1 MLRENHCLPLR
12 KQKLFAKS
20 SILNRKPIWITSR
33 ARRDTISSMLP
44 GIVQTAAAIY
54 KDKTALECVSGFT
67 VSYQDLDRVSD
78 EVAGSLLRKGL
89 REGSLLLLSLP
100 ASVEYL
106 IIFIAASKIGAITT
120 GINPRLKSTERK
132 SICEIAEPDLVIA
145 TTELLDG
152 IPSDISVETVEISD
166 NLEKLLSMMRVRSF
180 KPEVL
185 REDPNRPVCV
195 CFTSGSTGT
204 PKGALFTNNQ
214 LAAIQRMDTAGVWG
228 TDGHI
233 VPSTAF
239 AHVGSMTKLPWQ
251 LSLGITLHI
260 LERWNASKILQ
271 LTEKYRISAVAGVS
285 AQIAL
290 LLKVNDFQN
299 YDLSSVKAIVAGG
312 GASPPSLVRRA
323 KENFNAPY
331 SIRYSSTE
339 SGGIGLAT
347 SLEASEEESLY
358 TIGKPR
364 PGVQAKILDEN
375 GHPVE
380 KGEVGELYIKT
391 PSSMDSYWHDSA
403 NTKKFLKDGWLR
415 TQDLARND
423 DQGFFRL
430 AGRTNEMFIR
440 GGYNVHPQEVESVL
454 SSHPK
459 IEQMVLVPKLHPTLG
474 EIGVAFIVPTSPE
487 EILTLDELTDFGKD
501 KIADYKMPTEIK
513 IVDAIPLKNGFKI
526 DRSVLKDLV

>member
-1 MLRENHCLPLR
+1 M
-12 KQKLFAKS
+12 
-20 SILNRKPIWITSR
+20 
-33 ARRDTISSMLP
+33 
-44 GIVQTAAAIY
+44 
-54 KDKTALECVSGFT
+54 
-67 VSYQDLDRVSD
+67 
-78 EVAGSLLRKGL
+78 
-89 REGSLLLLSLP
+89 
-100 ASVEYL
+100 
-106 IIFIAASKIGAITT
+106 
-120 GINPRLKSTERK
+120 
-132 SICEIAEPDLVIA
+132 
-145 TTELLDG
+145 
-152 IPSDISVETVEISD
+152 
-166 NLEKLLSMMRVRSF
+166 
-180 KPEVL
+180 
-185 REDPNRPVCV
+185 
-195 CFTSGSTGT
+195 
-204 PKGALFTNNQ
+204 
-214 LAAIQRMDTAGVWG
+214 
-228 TDGHI
+228 
-233 VPSTAF
+233 
-239 AHVGSMTKLPWQ
+239 
-251 LSLGITLHI
+251 
-260 LERWNASKILQ
+260 
-271 LTEKYRISAVAGVS
+271 
-285 AQIAL
+285 
-290 LLKVNDFQN
+290 NDFQN

-347 SLEASEEESLY
+347 SLKASEEESLY

>member
-106 IIFIAASKIGAITT
+106 IAYIAASKIGAITT

-239 AHVGSMTKLPWQ
+239 AHEIP
-251 LSLGITLHI
+251 HI
-260 LERWNASKILQ
+260 CRCRSFSTNCLA
-271 LTEKYRISAVAGVS
+271 
-285 AQIAL
+285 AQ
-290 LLKVNDFQN
+290 
-299 YDLSSVKAIVAGG
+299 
-312 GASPPSLVRRA
+312 
-323 KENFNAPY
+323 
-331 SIRYSSTE
+331 
-339 SGGIGLAT
+339 
-347 SLEASEEESLY
+347 SE
-358 TIGKPR
+358 
-364 PGVQAKILDEN
+364 
-375 GHPVE
+375 
-380 KGEVGELYIKT
+380 
-391 PSSMDSYWHDSA
+391 
-403 NTKKFLKDGWLR
+403 
-415 TQDLARND
+415 
-423 DQGFFRL
+423 
-430 AGRTNEMFIR
+430 
-440 GGYNVHPQEVESVL
+440 
-454 SSHPK
+454 
-459 IEQMVLVPKLHPTLG
+459 
-474 EIGVAFIVPTSPE
+474 
-487 EILTLDELTDFGKD
+487 
-501 KIADYKMPTEIK
+501 
-513 IVDAIPLKNGFKI
+513 
-526 DRSVLKDLV
+526 